1 MNIYK
6 YIYIFIIFLHS
17 NTQKSLP
24 FNAESVR
31 ITTQRIKK
39 GIYTIPNTVDPDF
52 QDLIRHIFVVDPR
65 KRFTIEQIKAHPAFR
80 MDVPPDYI
88 LPSPFPLPH
97 LSKPIQIGADEEYYV
112 QCLQQ
117 IGFNDV
123 DELKKL
129 LTSSTPNMAKVFY
142 FMLTERKNID
152 SIPWDLHSKDTTF
165 NRNSGYASPALVGLL
180 NAKNTDNDN
189 DNGATDNGNS
199 SSSLSSSSEFPSSL
213 ASLSSAP
220 DTMMMMSQMNNGSL
234 ELGIYDHGIDDGI
247 MVGSSERMLDFAQGT
262 FPSSSSASFCR
273 SFENAEVW
281 LGGNFSTQLNICD
294 KHVIRHINTN
304 ALELMA
310 ILQKFLLSRN
320 FEFFHPD
327 YEQLVAR
334 NTQLGVAITLAGDY
348 EDESHMELSIQL
360 NSGPADAF
368 QTIVR
373 QITVM
378 LSKMVD
384 YDFVPYES

>member
-1 MNIYK
+1 ML
-6 YIYIFIIFLHS
+6 IFLQS
-17 NTQKSLP
+17 NTQKTLP

-31 ITTQRIKK
+31 VTTQRIKK

-65 KRFTIEQIKAHPAFR
+65 KRYTIEQIKAHPAFR
-80 MDVPPDYI
+80 MDVSPEYI

-97 LSKPIQIGADEEYYV
+97 LSKPIQIGTDEEYYV

-117 IGFNDV
+117 IGFSDTH
-123 DELKKL
+123 ELKKL
-129 LTSSTPNMAKVFY
+129 LTSNTPNMAKVFY

-152 SIPWDLHSKDTTF
+152 SIPWDLHSNDTSF

-180 NAKNTDNDN
+180 TAGSINDDDDDNDN
-189 DNGATDNGNS
+189 NDNSNGSGNGIGIP
-199 SSSLSSSSEFPSSL
+199 SSSLSDFSSSLTTLGST
-213 ASLSSAP
+213 P
-220 DTMMMMSQMNNGSL
+220 DTLMMMNQINNGSL
-234 ELGIYDHGIDDGI
+234 ELGIYDHGLDDGI
-247 MVGSSERMLDFAQGT
+247 MGGSNERMLDFAQGT

-281 LGGNFSTQLNICD
+281 LGGNLSPQLSICD
-294 KHVIRHINTN
+294 KHVIHHINTN
-304 ALELMA
+304 ALELMT
-310 ILQKFLLSRN
+310 ILQKFLLSRY

-334 NTQLGVAITLAGDY
+334 NTQLNIAVTIIGDY

-368 QTIVR
+368 QNIVR
-373 QITVM
+373 QISM
-378 LSKMVD
+378 LLSKMID
-384 YDFVPYES
+384 YDFVPYEL